1 MSFPSR
7 RARIV
12 MLAGVATL
20 GIAGTASASSAV
32 YTTDTNQLQITVD
45 GVPGPD
51 PDRVTCEGGF
61 VKFNGADPTR
71 VPADGKT
78 TTGCGASVSLKVDE
92 PDLNTATNNTLDLR
106 GITRAEWAGLA
117 TSTTPFAINMGG
129 GNDTVFGSEFS
140 EVITPGNGDDIVNAN
155 AGDDTLVWK
164 PGQASDVMNG
174 GDGRDTVLDEGGNVD
189 EQFVIK
195 PKAGDPAR
203 VDASRLNN
211 PFTLDIDAEKLVVNG
226 NGGNDSITGN
236 VGVAGLIKTEMN
248 GGDGNDVLVGTDG
261 DDIQRGG
268 PGNDDV
274 SGARGNDDMAGDDG
288 DDVLRWNPGEGTD
301 KFEGGAGNDIAQ
313 DNGGAAAEHFV
324 VSANGARFTATRD
337 NGAPFFLD
345 VGTTETL
352 DLNAAGG
359 DDSVDVNGGLG
370 ALKVDADL
378 GDGND
383 SIKARND
390 TAQVIDGAAG
400 TDTADV
406 DATDQVTNVE
416 NVTGAAK
423 AKPKAKLKVK
433 KLQLKNGSV
442 KIKASLPA
450 GASTAKG
457 KIRIL
462 RGKARYG
469 TKNVTLKPGKAQT
482 FKVKIT
488 KAARIKVAKAPGKK
502 LKVTL
507 KMKLTDAA
515 GTTATASKKLNLKG

>member
-12 MLAGVATL
+12 TLAGVATL
-20 GIAGTASASSAV
+20 GIAGTASASTAV

-45 GVPGPD
+45 GAPGT
-51 PDRVTCEGGF
+51 DRVTCEGGF
-61 VKFNGADPTR
+61 VKFNGTDPTR
-71 VPADGKT
+71 VPADGKV
-78 TTGCGASVSLKVDE
+78 TTGCAASVSLKVDE

-106 GITRAEWAGLA
+106 GITRAEWTGLA

-129 GNDTVFGSEFS
+129 GNDTVFGSEFA
-140 EVITPGNGDDIVNAN
+140 EVHTPGNGDDIVNAN

-174 GDGRDTVLDEGGNVD
+174 GDGRDTVLDEGGNGD

-195 PKAGDPAR
+195 PKAGDPTR
-203 VDASRLNN
+203 VDASRINN

-236 VGVAGLIKTEMN
+236 AGVAGLIKTEMN

-268 PGNDDV
+268 IGNDDL
-274 SGARGNDDMAGDDG
+274 SGAKGDDNMAGEDG
-288 DDVLRWNPGEGTD
+288 DDILRWNPGDGSDT
-301 KFEGGAGNDIAQ
+301 FEGGAGNDIAQ

-324 VSANGARFTATRD
+324 VSANGQRVTATRD

-345 VGTTETL
+345 IGTSEKL
-352 DLNAAGG
+352 DLNTAGG

-370 ALKVDADL
+370 ALINVDADL

-390 TAQVIDGAAG
+390 SAQVIDGAAG
-400 TDTADV
+400 TDTASV
-406 DATDQVTNVE
+406 DATDQVSNVE
-416 NVTGAAK
+416 KVTGK
-423 AKPKAKLKVK
+423 AKPKAKLRLK
-433 KLQLKNGSV
+433 KLQLKNGKV
-442 KIKASLPA
+442 KVKASLPA
-450 GASTAKG
+450 GASEAKG
-457 KIRIL
+457 RIRIL
-462 RGKARYG
+462 KGKTLYG
-469 TKNVTLKPGKAQT
+469 SRKITLAPGKAQT
-482 FKVKIT
+482 FSVKIT
-488 KAARIKVAKAPGKK
+488 KAARIKVAKAERKTLPVK
-502 LKVTL
+502 LKI
-507 KMKLTDAA
+507 KLTDAA
-515 GTTATASKKLNLKG
+515 GTTAVASKQLNLKG